1 MARAK
6 QGDTV
11 RVHYKGILDDG
22 EVFDNSFD
30 GEPLEF
36 TIGEQRVIAGFE
48 NAVEGMEVGE
58 TKQVNIPS
66 SEAYG
71 EYREDLSIT
80 VDKERIP
87 QEITPEV
94 GMILQ
99 VPTQQGVP
107 VNVTVTEVN
116 EEAVTLDG
124 NHPLAGKD
132 LNFEIKLEEIV

>member
-66 SEAYG
+66 
-71 EYREDLSIT
+71 
-80 VDKERIP
+80 
-87 QEITPEV
+87 Q
-94 GMILQ
+94 
-99 VPTQQGVP
+99 
-107 VNVTVTEVN
+107 
-116 EEAVTLDG
+116 
-124 NHPLAGKD
+124 
-132 LNFEIKLEEIV
+132 